1 MNAYPSKELIF
12 EIAKEMEIHSSFVE
26 KDWVIVRALKAAET
40 FQEGGVSYVLG
51 GGTSL
56 SKGHK
61 LIKRFSEDLDF
72 KVVNAGEIKRS
83 KRREIRHAFIDEIG
97 KIEGFSVV
105 DIRTRNEGKN
115 CCFYIDFSAI
125 TDIPSFLRKAL
136 KIEIFFDE
144 ENIECEKK
152 QIKTFISEY
161 MGYDFDTELNC
172 VAPFYTAGDK
182 FSALMWRLFENNTRI
197 DYTLLR
203 HLHDL
208 CALSEY
214 CQNKEK
220 FKTRVLEIFESKD
233 KERIDGR
240 IDFKDIVR
248 STYDK
253 LNSDPIYKDE
263 YRHYVSSMCYAPKRE
278 YISYEAALSHLQK
291 IAEYFL

>member
-26 KDWVIVRALKAAET
+26 KDWVIVRAMKAIEIFKAD
-40 FQEGGVSYVLG
+40 GVSCVLG

-72 KVVNAGEIKRS
+72 KVVNAGNIKRS
-83 KRREIRHAFIDEIG
+83 KRREIRHAFIDEMR
-97 KIEGFSVV
+97 KVDGFSVT

-144 ENIECEKK
+144 ENIEYEKK

-161 MGYDFDTELNC
+161 MGYNFDTELNC
-172 VAPFYTAGDK
+172 VTPFYTAGDK
-182 FSALMWRLFENNTRI
+182 FSALMWRLFENNTQI

-208 CALSEY
+208 YALSGHY
-214 CQNKEK
+214 QNKEK

-233 KERIDGR
+233 KERVDDGVQ
-240 IDFKDIVR
+240 FKDIVR
-248 STYDK
+248 STCDK
-253 LNSDPIYKDE
+253 LSNNQIYKDE
-263 YRHYVSSMCYAPKRE
+263 YRRYVSSMCYAPKRE
-278 YISYEAALSHLQK
+278 YISYEDALSHLQK
-291 IAEYFL
+291 IAGYFL